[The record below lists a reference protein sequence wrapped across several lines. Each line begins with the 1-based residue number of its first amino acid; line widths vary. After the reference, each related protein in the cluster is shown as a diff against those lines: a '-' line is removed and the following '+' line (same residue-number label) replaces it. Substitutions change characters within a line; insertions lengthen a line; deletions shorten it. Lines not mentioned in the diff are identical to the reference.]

1 MHTKCANWN
10 DLNNTSV
17 SNLVQK
23 KTYTLQNPDKSKHSS
38 LKSGAKSE
46 QVHFEG

>member
-1 MHTKCANWN
+1 MHTKSANWN

-23 KTYTLQNPDKSKHSS
+23 KHLHTSKPW
-38 LKSGAKSE
+38 
-46 QVHFEG
+46 